1 MTTDPRAFLALDL
14 GTATSSAALVGRV
27 DGRWRL
33 LGSTAGP
40 STMPLEPAIAR
51 LVATVRTTDP
61 ELARLLRL
69 PDGEAAAADEDAL
82 PRLVA
87 RTRPAPRLAVVT
99 AGARQ
104 LGPLLALAD
113 RAGWRASGLAA
124 ETADAAALTGL
135 LLERDVVAV
144 LVGSGERPSG
154 RERRSLADL
163 ARLVA
168 AAAARHP
175 EFDVVLAGASA
186 AHATLFEPRPG
197 DRDPDAGSILLG
209 AALDAGEPAGEP
221 LRLLLERLRTS
232 DDDARAGVVRA
243 TASLARVLDRRL
255 ETIEIGAE
263 AGLRAVARP
272 GAGAGASRADAG
284 IASGGDH
291 GASSPSGSAV
301 RSVVVAS
308 AALLPEQPDD
318 RILDEISTWSTI
330 VLDRH
335 RLRDRL
341 RDLRRAGW
349 GDAIGEGALL
359 RVAAARAAVGR
370 LLAAT
375 PDLEP
380 AASPDLVLAAG
391 GAWAV
396 CPGPVVALA
405 LADLVRRPGVRQY
418 AYDHARLLGPLGT
431 IADEAERQRML
442 ADLADDLLVPLGSV
456 VIAGEVRAGHNPAG
470 RAFVRAGGES
480 SELDLVAG
488 GLQLVDLPPGR
499 SAIAELRF
507 RDPVVIGA
515 RGRRFEVEVSG
526 GLGGLIVD
534 LRDVP
539 LRLPERSDRRRH
551 LLAAWQGA
559 FWPGLER

>member
-61 ELARLLRL
+61 ALAHLLRL
-69 PDGEAAAADEDAL
+69 PDPEAAADEDAL

-135 LLERDVVAV
+135 LLERDVAAV

-175 EFDVVLAGASA
+175 ELDVVLAGVSA
-186 AHATLFEPRPG
+186 AHASLFEPRPG
-197 DRDPDAGSILLG
+197 GRDPDAGSILLG
-209 AALDAGEPAGEP
+209 AAFDAGEPAGEP
-221 LRLLLERLRTS
+221 LRLLLERLRTHE
-232 DDDARAGVVRA
+232 DDARAGVVRA

-272 GAGAGASRADAG
+272 GDGPGADRAGAGIAPADQG
-284 IASGGDH
+284 PF
-291 GASSPSGSAV
+291 SPARSAV
-301 RSVVVAS
+301 RSAVVTS

-318 RILDEISTWSTI
+318 RILDEISAWSTI

-380 AASPDLVLAAG
+380 AASPDLVVAAG

-405 LADLVRRPGVRQY
+405 LADLVRRPGVSQY

-431 IADEAERQRML
+431 IVDEAERQQML

-456 VIAGEVRAGHNPAG
+456 VIAGEVRAGRNPAG

-526 GLGGLIVD
+526 GLGGLVVD

-539 LRLPERSDRRRH
+539 LRLPERSERRRH

>member
-33 LGSTAGP
+33 LGATAGP

-61 ELARLLRL
+61 ELAQLLRL
-69 PDGEAAAADEDAL
+69 PEAEAAADEETL

-124 ETADAAALTGL
+124 ETADAATLTGL
-135 LLERDVVAV
+135 LLERDLVAV
-144 LVGSGERPSG
+144 LVGSDERPSG
-154 RERRSLADL
+154 RERRSLTDL

-168 AAAARHP
+168 AAGGRHP
-175 EFDVVLAGASA
+175 ELDIILAGASA
-186 AHATLFEPRPG
+186 AHASLFEPRPG
-197 DRDPDAGSILLG
+197 QADPNAGSIVLG
-209 AALDAGEPAGEP
+209 PALDAGEPAGEP
-221 LRLLLERLRTS
+221 LRLLLERLRTR

-255 ETIEIGAE
+255 ETIEIGAQ

-272 GAGAGASRADAG
+272 GDDSGTGVARGDQGRVDPSRA
-284 IASGGDH
+284 
-291 GASSPSGSAV
+291 AV
-301 RSVVVAS
+301 RAAVVAS
-308 AALLPEQPDD
+308 ATLLPEHPDD
-318 RILDEISTWSTI
+318 RILDEISAWSTI
-330 VLDRH
+330 AVDRH

-341 RDLRRAGW
+341 RDLRRSGW
-349 GDAIGEGALL
+349 GDVAGDGALL

-380 AASPDLVLAAG
+380 LASPDLVVAAG

-405 LADLVRRPGVRQY
+405 LADLVRRPGVSQY

-442 ADLADDLLVPLGSV
+442 ADLVDDLLVPLGSV
-456 VIAGEVRAGHNPAG
+456 VIAGEVRAGRNPAG
-470 RAFVRAGGES
+470 RAFVRAGGEQ

-526 GLGGLIVD
+526 GLGGLVVD

-539 LRLPERSDRRRH
+539 LRFPERSERRRQV
-551 LLAAWQGA
+551 LAAWQGA